1 MGRPT
6 NAEIAAR
13 KSPTTQERLPQ
24 VGSLRTLDDKPVS
37 GRKLKVVIYSDQNDK
52 GAVDLSVNGYNIRI
66 QRDQEVIIDEVYVE
80 VLKNAVIETMQ
91 WNQDTNTSHMSRR
104 MVYPFQ
110 ATEVPA
116 LAA

>member
-13 KSPTTQERLPQ
+13 KSPVTNEQLPQ
-24 VGSLRTLDDKPVS
+24 VGSLRTLANEPVS
-37 GRKLKVVIYSDQNDK
+37 GRKFKVVIYGDQNDK
-52 GAVDLSVNGYNIRI
+52 GPVDISVNGYNIRVK
-66 QRDQEVIIDEVYVE
+66 RDEEVIIDEVYVE
-80 VLKNAVIETMQ
+80 VLKNAVIETQ
-91 WNQDTNTSHMSRR
+91 VWNQDTNTSTLSRR

-116 LAA
+116 AA

>member
-13 KSPTTQERLPQ
+13 KSPITNERLPQ
-24 VGSLRTLDDKPVS
+24 VGSLRTLDNQPIS
-37 GRKLKVVIYSDQNDK
+37 GRKYRVTIYGDQNDK
-52 GAVDLSVNGYNIRI
+52 GPVDLSIMGYNIRI
-66 QRDQEVIIDEVYVE
+66 KRDEEVIIDEAYVE

-91 WNQDTNTSHMSRR
+91 WDQDTNTSHMTRR

-110 ATEVPA
+110 ATEVSPA
-116 LAA
+116 A

>member
-13 KSPTTQERLPQ
+13 RAVEEKLPT
-24 VGSLRTLDDKPVS
+24 VGKLRTLDDKPIA
-37 GRKLKVVIYSDQNDK
+37 GRKFKVVIYGDQNDK
-52 GAVDLSVNGYNIRI
+52 GPVDISVNGYNIRVK
-66 QRDQEVIIDEVYVE
+66 RDEEVIIDEVYVE
-80 VLKNAVIETMQ
+80 VLKNAVIETQ
-91 WNQDTNTSHMSRR
+91 VWNQDTNTSTISRR

-116 LAA
+116 AA